1 MQEEI
6 ENKTVTLIINTA
18 KLTERELMKAMKAL
32 LNCMKNRKHTVQ
44 PVQRRGKMTVK
55 QLAAQNRGMQSVEVK
70 EGSIASFNRIARKY
84 GIDFAPYKVKGEKR
98 YLVFFKGPD
107 SDAITAA
114 FEEYTAKL
122 VKQASRPSLRTRL
135 EHFRDMIQKPV
146 AERTKHK
153 EIER

>member
-1 MQEEI
+1 MRTET
-6 ENKTVTLIINTA
+6 KSRTDTA
-18 KLTERELMKAMKAL
+18 AGRITR
-32 LNCMKNRKHTVQ
+32 
-44 PVQRRGKMTVK
+44 
-55 QLAAQNRGMQSVEVK
+55 
-70 EGSIASFNRIARKY
+70 SIASFNRIAWKY